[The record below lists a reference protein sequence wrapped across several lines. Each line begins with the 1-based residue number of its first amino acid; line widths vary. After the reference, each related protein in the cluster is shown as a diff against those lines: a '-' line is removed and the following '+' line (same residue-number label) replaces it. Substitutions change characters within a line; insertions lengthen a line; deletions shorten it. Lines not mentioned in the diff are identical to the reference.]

1 MKQLL
6 GTYFLLCLRTKRE
19 NSRSCFFVEKYNSL
33 SDNGMNALIVGFVG
47 NNNNNKD
54 YPRKYM

>member
-1 MKQLL
+1 M
-6 GTYFLLCLRTKRE
+6 FLLCLRTKRE

-33 SDNGMNALIVGFVG
+33 SDNGMNARIVGFVG